1 VDKKNRLTVIYIRLS
16 SVDRINQIL
25 INKKMMRKIS
35 ILLAT
40 TIVMTACVSKKKYM
54 ALEQENGEIKS
65 ELTKTRVEKEELEAK
80 FAKIQARVDEYNSKI
95 HSLTDQNVRF
105 QMENDVKFEV
115 VEDAAVISNDAKKKM
130 RETLLKVD
138 PKYTAEA
145 KTLKDSMNL
154 AVSYNLQQS
163 LDNSNLNEDEDIA
176 IDIDETVVMI
186 SISDKM
192 LFNTAS
198 YRVSSKA
205 NSILQKLADVI
216 NSEPSIEVMVEGHTD
231 PRTINTAKISD
242 NWDLSV
248 LRATSVVRTLQNKY
262 GVAPEKLIA
271 SGRSF
276 YQPIASNDSSENR
289 AKNRR
294 TRIVVLPN
302 INKFFALMA
311 SNN

>member
-1 VDKKNRLTVIYIRLS
+1 MK
-16 SVDRINQIL
+16 
-25 INKKMMRKIS
+25 KIS
-35 ILLAT
+35 ILLLST
-40 TIVMTACVSKKKYM
+40 VFLTACVSKKKYV
-54 ALEQENGEIKS
+54 ALEQENGQIKS
-65 ELTKTRVEKEELEAK
+65 ELTKTKVEKEELEAK

-95 HSLTDQNVRF
+95 HSLTNENVNL
-105 QMENDVKFEV
+105 QMENDVKFETV
-115 VEDAAVISNDAKKKM
+115 GDAAVISNEAKKNM
-130 RETLLKVD
+130 RKTLDNVD
-138 PKYTAEA
+138 PAIVANA

-154 AVSYNLQQS
+154 AVSYNLQKS

-198 YRVSSKA
+198 YRVSNKA
-205 NSILQKLADVI
+205 NDILQKLADVI

-231 PRTINTAKISD
+231 PRTINTEKIAD

-248 LRATSVVRTLQNKY
+248 LRATSVVRKLQNDY

-276 YQPIASNDSSENR
+276 YQPIAANDTKEDR

-294 TRIVVLPN
+294 TRIVILPN

-311 SNN
+311 SNE